1 MVISEDCDKENG
13 TSKMRRSVSKIGII
27 QSVIARGFHQQLG
40 SANVG
45 HCVNMPTTRLNITG
59 PVLVD
64 IYC

>member
-1 MVISEDCDKENG
+1 MQIKMVPGDSA
-13 TSKMRRSVSKIGII
+13 GIVTAFYVRNI
-27 QSVIARGFHQQLG
+27 DSARGFHQQLG

>member
-1 MVISEDCDKENG
+1 MKHTVA
-13 TSKMRRSVSKIGII
+13 RRLTDS
-27 QSVIARGFHQQLG
+27 ARGFHQQLG